1 MWTLLAPQPTKAA
14 GAKIGVA
21 HINGSHVPPPKG
33 EGTQRRKIKGKV
45 EEEEQ
50 KPKEVVLLRLRM
62 ARKAPPSPDG
72 GVGSHESR
80 AEFDETSTAGSS
92 VLRALARAGN
102 TLIQAKLPAGP
113 TNKYGDRVGEQRS
126 LLRPSHPTLQVH
138 RRDSRVPR
146 NDETLLFRPRS
157 RAIRTLAS

>member
-50 KPKEVVLLRLRM
+50 KPKEVVLLR
-62 ARKAPPSPDG
+62 
-72 GVGSHESR
+72 
-80 AEFDETSTAGSS
+80 FDETSTAGSS

-126 LLRPSHPTLQVH
+126 LLRPSHPTLKVH